1 MSFLQT
7 TRMDLLERLT
17 LHLKRDI
24 ALQAEGFDSGA
35 GVLNEVGKRFIRM
48 GQHYFVPASMQEII
62 LFDIRKKG
70 TGPRVN
76 VRTASADGTFEAV
89 LVRTGAD
96 FVELRVNRAGEEE
109 ELVILIPL
117 SRIVGIERAKS

>member
-1 MSFLQT
+1 MSFLHT

-24 ALQAEGFDSGA
+24 ALQAEGFESGA
-35 GVLNEVGKRFIRM
+35 GVLHQVDKRFIRM
-48 GQHYFVPASMQEII
+48 GERYFVPSSMQEIV

-70 TGPRVN
+70 AGPRVN
-76 VRTASADGTFEAV
+76 VRTAYAGPFEAV
-89 LVRTGAD
+89 LLRTGTD
-96 FVELRVNRAGEEE
+96 FVELRVNRAEEEE

-117 SRIVGIERAKS
+117 SRIVGIERVKS

>member
-1 MSFLQT
+1 MSFLHT

-24 ALQAEGFDSGA
+24 ALQAEGFESGA
-35 GVLNEVGKRFIRM
+35 GVLHQVGKRFIRM
-48 GQHYFVPASMQEII
+48 GERYFVPSSMQEIV

-70 TGPRVN
+70 AGPRVN
-76 VRTASADGTFEAV
+76 VRTAYAGPFEAV
-89 LVRTGAD
+89 LLRTGTD
-96 FVELRVNRAGEEE
+96 FVELRVNRAEEEE

-117 SRIVGIERAKS
+117 SRIVGIERVKS